1 MVNFSVFSSNPHKT
15 KGRVYKIAKDKFR
28 NDYQRDVGRII
39 HSAAFRRLKHKTQ
52 VFVNHEGDHFRTR
65 LTHTLEV
72 SQIARSISRYFK
84 LNEDLTEAIALAHD
98 LGHTPFG
105 HAGED
110 ALVEASSSYFNH
122 NDQSFRIVTFLEK
135 AYLDFDGLNL
145 TWETLE
151 GIAKHNGPIENIN
164 KNSTLF
170 SFNTSIMNLSL
181 KTFPS
186 LEAQIA
192 SVSDDIAYTNHDLD
206 DGFRANL
213 FHTKELMKLSLCR
226 EIYKE
231 FGMVDGGINLF
242 TYPITKKKRNR
253 QILRSRY
260 KKEVV
265 RRLINKMVVDLI
277 EQTEKNLNKIK
288 PMNVD
293 DVRNSDSHI
302 VSFSNKMKKNISEI
316 RLFLNKQMYN
326 HIKVTN
332 NTNKHKKILKNL
344 YQFYDENKLRIP
356 IRWINETYKDTK
368 VDKKQMIIDYISGMT
383 DRYVLNIYNKI

>member
-15 KGRVYKIAKDKFR
+15 KGRVYKTAKDKFR

-39 HSAAFRRLKHKTQ
+39 HSTAFRRLKHKTQ
-52 VFVNHEGDHFRTR
+52 VFINHEGDHFRTR

-170 SFNTSIMNLSL
+170 SFNTNIMNLSL

-192 SVSDDIAYTNHDLD
+192 SVSDDIAYMNHDLD

-242 TYPITKKKRNR
+242 TYPTTKKKRNR

-356 IRWINETYKDTK
+356 IRWINETYKNTK

>member
-39 HSAAFRRLKHKTQ
+39 HSTAFRRLKHKTQ
-52 VFVNHEGDHFRTR
+52 VFINHEGDHFRTR

-170 SFNTSIMNLSL
+170 SFNTNIMNLSL

-242 TYPITKKKRNR
+242 TYPTSKKKRNR

-332 NTNKHKKILKNL
+332 NTKKHKKILKNL

-356 IRWINETYKDTK
+356 IRWINETYKNTK

>member
-1 MVNFSVFSSNPHKT
+1 MVNFSVFSSNSHKT

-39 HSAAFRRLKHKTQ
+39 HSTAFRRLKHKTQ
-52 VFVNHEGDHFRTR
+52 VFINHEGDHFRTR

-192 SVSDDIAYTNHDLD
+192 SVSDDIAYMNHDLD

-316 RLFLNKQMYN
+316 RLFLNNQMYN

-332 NTNKHKKILKNL
+332 NTKKHKKILKNL

>member
-39 HSAAFRRLKHKTQ
+39 HSTAFRRLKHKTQ
-52 VFVNHEGDHFRTR
+52 VFINHEGDHFRTR

-170 SFNTSIMNLSL
+170 SFNTNIMNLSL
-181 KTFPS
+181 KTF
-186 LEAQIA
+186 
-192 SVSDDIAYTNHDLD
+192 N
-206 DGFRANL
+206 
-213 FHTKELMKLSLCR
+213 
-226 EIYKE
+226 
-231 FGMVDGGINLF
+231 
-242 TYPITKKKRNR
+242 KK
-253 QILRSRY
+253 
-260 KKEVV
+260 
-265 RRLINKMVVDLI
+265 
-277 EQTEKNLNKIK
+277 
-288 PMNVD
+288 
-293 DVRNSDSHI
+293 
-302 VSFSNKMKKNISEI
+302 
-316 RLFLNKQMYN
+316 
-326 HIKVTN
+326 
-332 NTNKHKKILKNL
+332 
-344 YQFYDENKLRIP
+344 
-356 IRWINETYKDTK
+356 
-368 VDKKQMIIDYISGMT
+368 
-383 DRYVLNIYNKI
+383 